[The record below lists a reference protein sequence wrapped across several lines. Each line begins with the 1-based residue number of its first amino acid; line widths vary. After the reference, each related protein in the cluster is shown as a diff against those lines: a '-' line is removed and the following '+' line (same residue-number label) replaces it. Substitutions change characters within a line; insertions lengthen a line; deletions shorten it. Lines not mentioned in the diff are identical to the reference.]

1 MWCDEIV
8 VFLVRAQGPRPGN
21 YQDLPPNDPRIRIAD
36 DGTLHLHNIQKS
48 SEGYY
53 LCEATNDIG
62 AGLSAVTYINVQG
75 FFFFFLRTVIYL
87 VFLSLY
93 FICIK
98 IFVSSVFL
106 GMIFFFLTDSSTSV
120 RDQVP
125 EPDGTSWGI
134 SCARM

>member
-75 FFFFFLRTVIYL
+75 FFFTNCDLL
-87 VFLSLY
+87 GLSLPLLHLY
-93 FICIK
+93 KKICK
-98 IFVSSVFL
+98 QRFSRYD
-106 GMIFFFLTDSSTSV
+106 FFYFLTDSSTSV